1 LPSFDGIT
9 DSTAAHNSS
18 EITPIRV
25 TGQFS
30 LVRTRIF
37 GRHALVAGTPID
49 RIAAEHLQRPTFPAD
64 IAPEP

>member
-37 GRHALVAGTPID
+37 GRHALGETLSGVRSSILVPKPLKEEDST
-49 RIAAEHLQRPTFPAD
+49 
-64 IAPEP
+64 